1 MILEVAFNFIKALET
16 KRFIQTMRHTAKAHK
31 VSLVH
36 RAKKASY
43 LYFKRS
49 LSTTDRTT
57 GFLSTESSKG
67 ESIFVRICCSP
78 DKRKKMKIKTGK
90 QNLRIDIILQHRLL
104 KGLQPFLKMGVLVT
118 STMRRDNR
126 WRIIVELGGELS
138 LKHILDTRSMKKALH
153 RFLN

>member
-1 MILEVAFNFIKALET
+1 
-16 KRFIQTMRHTAKAHK
+16 
-31 VSLVH
+31 
-36 RAKKASY
+36 
-43 LYFKRS
+43 
-49 LSTTDRTT
+49 
-57 GFLSTESSKG
+57 
-67 ESIFVRICCSP
+67 
-78 DKRKKMKIKTGK
+78 MKIKTGK

-104 KGLQPFLKMGVLVT
+104 KGLQPALFLKMEVLVT

>member
-1 MILEVAFNFIKALET
+1 
-16 KRFIQTMRHTAKAHK
+16 MRHTAMAHK
-31 VSLVH
+31 VSLMH

-78 DKRKKMKIKTGK
+78 DKRKTMKIKTGK
-90 QNLRIDIILQHRLL
+90 QILRVDVILQHRLL
-104 KGLQPFLKMGVLVT
+104 KGLLPALLLKMGGLLT
-118 STMRRDNR
+118 STMRKDNR

-153 RFLN
+153 CFLN

>member
-1 MILEVAFNFIKALET
+1 
-16 KRFIQTMRHTAKAHK
+16 MRHTAKAHK
-31 VSLVH
+31 VSPVH
-36 RAKKASY
+36 RARKASY

-90 QNLRIDIILQHRLL
+90 QILRIDIILQHRLL
-104 KGLQPFLKMGVLVT
+104 KGLQPALFLKTGPLVT

-126 WRIIVELGGELS
+126 WRIIFELGGELS

-153 RFLN
+153 CFLN